1 MATGRTTFEWWHIR
15 PNGEKWLGKIHLM
28 AFESEDGLL
37 LQSTVE
43 DITAQKK
50 REEERAQLEQQLEF
64 SQRMESIG
72 RLAGGIAHDFNNLL
86 TVINGYSEVLLGDH
100 SKHEADARILEQIK
114 KAGNRAAELTQSLL
128 TFSRRQAVRQVPVT
142 IGMLVEDSAE
152 MIRSVL
158 GENIVL
164 ELELEDSN
172 KKVFADPGQ
181 LQQVLLNL
189 VVNAKD
195 AMPDG
200 GKLTIICRETIISP
214 EAAIPLKIET
224 GTYIEMA
231 VSDDGIGMDS
241 NISKHIFD
249 PFFTTKDTG
258 TGLGLSTVYG
268 IIQQSM
274 GAIRVNSEKGGGSTF
289 TVYLPE
295 TDIEEKS
302 QETEEFFLTLEN
314 KSYSIMV
321 VENEKEIKEYTSS
334 VLEKAGH
341 RLITAASGVEALD
354 LLAELDKPVDLLI
367 TDVMMK
373 GMNGGELADLITKK
387 YPGIL
392 VLYISGYPED
402 ELVLQ
407 GIQRGT
413 ESFLAKPFS
422 PVQLLNRINQ
432 IMGNPLIT

>member
-1 MATGRTTFEWWHIR
+1 
-15 PNGEKWLGKIHLM
+15 
-28 AFESEDGLL
+28 
-37 LQSTVE
+37 
-43 DITAQKK
+43 
-50 REEERAQLEQQLEF
+50 
-64 SQRMESIG
+64 
-72 RLAGGIAHDFNNLL
+72 
-86 TVINGYSEVLLGDH
+86 
-100 SKHEADARILEQIK
+100 
-114 KAGNRAAELTQSLL
+114 
-128 TFSRRQAVRQVPVT
+128 
-142 IGMLVEDSAE
+142 
-152 MIRSVL
+152 
-158 GENIVL
+158 
-164 ELELEDSN
+164 
-172 KKVFADPGQ
+172 
-181 LQQVLLNL
+181 
-189 VVNAKD
+189 
-195 AMPDG
+195 
-200 GKLTIICRETIISP
+200 
-214 EAAIPLKIET
+214 
-224 GTYIEMA
+224 MA

-249 PFFTTKDTG
+249 PFFTTKDSG

-274 GAIRVNSEKGGGSTF
+274 GAIRVNSEKGEGSTF